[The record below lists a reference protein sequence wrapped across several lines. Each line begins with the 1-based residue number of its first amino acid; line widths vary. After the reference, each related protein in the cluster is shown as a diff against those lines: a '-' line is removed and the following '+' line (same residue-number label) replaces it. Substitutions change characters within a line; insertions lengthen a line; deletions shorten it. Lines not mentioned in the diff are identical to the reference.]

1 MTEQLFDTVL
11 VKSVTAFKCHAVLLR
26 QFTRVA
32 DGAELVSVG
41 AGGHGLVDDRLGL
54 FSLV

>member
-41 AGGHGLVDDRLGL
+41 AGGYGLVDDRLGL
-54 FSLV
+54 FS